1 MVGIRGPLTDA
12 KFVMNSISKF
22 LETKLKLNLNKDK
35 TLITH
40 LQKDKAL
47 FLGTFIGKA
56 RMRTFTKISP
66 FAFALPFAS
75 LASLAFVRL
84 RAKVVRLRAK
94 VALRQSKAKGQSKA
108 KVGQPVRNPLKL
120 RFEAPMERI
129 TKKLISASFIKN
141 GRPAPRFLWMA
152 YSKDQII
159 NLYNSVL
166 RGFLNYYSFVYNYAK
181 MAGWIYMNLKSS
193 CAKLLAAKYTLKSQ
207 NRVYRKY
214 GKDLQGRDRIGFLKI
229 TYKIKPWDFK
239 TSSKDYVKTLFT
251 EKISLATFD
260 DLVCSLCGSNY
271 RVEMHHIRQLKDLNP
286 KLSKLDAL
294 MAARRR
300 KQIAVCRDCHVKFHS
315 SKK

>member
-1 MVGIRGPLTDA
+1 MVGLKGPLTDA
-12 KFVMNSISKF
+12 KNVMNLISEF

-47 FLGTFIGKA
+47 FLETLIGKA
-56 RMRTFTKISP
+56 RMRTFTKISI
-66 FAFALPFAS
+66 
-75 LASLAFVRL
+75 
-84 RAKVVRLRAK
+84 
-94 VALRQSKAKGQSKA
+94 
-108 KVGQPVRNPLKL
+108 GQPVRNPLKL

-159 NLYNSVL
+159 HLYNSVL
-166 RGFLNYYSFVYNYAK
+166 RGFLNYYSFVYNYEK
-181 MAGWIYMNLKSS
+181 LAGWIYMNLKSS
-193 CAKLLAAKYTLKSQ
+193 CAKLLAAKYTLISQ

-214 GKDLQGRDRIGFLKI
+214 GKDLRGRDRIGFQKI

-251 EKISLATFD
+251 DKISLATFD

-271 RVEMHHIRQLKDLNP
+271 RLEMHHIRQLKDLKP

-300 KQIAVCRDCHVKFHS
+300 KQIAACRDCLVKFHS